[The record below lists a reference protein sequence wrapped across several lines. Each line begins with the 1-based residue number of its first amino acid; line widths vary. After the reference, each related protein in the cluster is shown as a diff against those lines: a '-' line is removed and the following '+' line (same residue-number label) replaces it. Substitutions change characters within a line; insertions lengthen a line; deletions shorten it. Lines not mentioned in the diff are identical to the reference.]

1 MTRSP
6 LFKGF
11 PSKRL
16 GEFINFT
23 GIDSKYKASEERS
36 SPGQWHTMPKSALIR
51 FCIFSTSV
59 GCSSPQD
66 RECEGRSPV
75 LARTLFPQGPY
86 SR

>member
-23 GIDSKYKASEERS
+23 GIDSKYKASEEPEVRLDN
-36 SPGQWHTMPKSALIR
+36 GIR
-51 FCIFSTSV
+51 CRRV
-59 GCSSPQD
+59 
-66 RECEGRSPV
+66 R
-75 LARTLFPQGPY
+75 
-86 SR
+86 